1 MGNEWIIG
9 LILVVS
15 YFMSIRSWRLESVAE
30 IDRLASDEKINEL
43 LSLASRQDRQ
53 IDELN
58 SKMELLQDQI
68 ESRQDRQIDELNRTM
83 ERLQEQIAELDFKV
97 SLL

>member
-15 YFMSIRSWRLESVAE
+15 YFMSFRSWRLESVAE

-58 SKMELLQDQI
+58 SKMELLQEQI
-68 ESRQDRQIDELNRTM
+68 ESRQ

>member
-1 MGNEWIIG
+1 MGNEWIIA

-30 IDRLASDEKINEL
+30 IDRLASDKK
-43 LSLASRQDRQ
+43 

-58 SKMELLQDQI
+58 SKMERLQAQI
-68 ESRQDRQIDELNRTM
+68 EELH
-83 ERLQEQIAELDFKV
+83 FKV
-97 SLL
+97 GLL

>member
-1 MGNEWIIG
+1 MGNEWIIA

-15 YFMSIRSWRLESVAE
+15 YFMSIRSSRLESVAE

-43 LSLASRQDRQ
+43 LSLGRNQDRQ

-58 SKMELLQDQI
+58 NQMTLLQA
-68 ESRQDRQIDELNRTM
+68 QIDGLN
-83 ERLQEQIAELDFKV
+83 
-97 SLL
+97 